1 MTMKVQTVLSPYDR
15 ARLESVEAIIED
27 CADRLLRPATLAQ
40 REDISGELVDQAMRI
55 HALLNWPG
63 EPDDVERVVSRAA

>member
-1 MTMKVQTVLSPYDR
+1 MTLQVRTSLSAYDR
-15 ARLESVEAIIED
+15 ARLESVELILEG
-27 CADRLLRPATLAQ
+27 CADRLLRPTTCAQ

-63 EPDDVERVVSRAA
+63 EPDDVERVVNRAA